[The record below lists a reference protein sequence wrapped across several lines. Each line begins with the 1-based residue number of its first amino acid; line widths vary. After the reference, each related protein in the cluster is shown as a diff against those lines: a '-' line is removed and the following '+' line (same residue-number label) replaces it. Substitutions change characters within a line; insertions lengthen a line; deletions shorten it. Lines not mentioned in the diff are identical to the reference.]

1 METAKAELKRLYGY
15 DDDQLVMI
23 PVKYDLK
30 ELWQWTLVLDR
41 FAVSS
46 GNTIGITGAEGRP
59 ESQGYRS
66 VSDCI
71 SSGEVCRR

>member
-1 METAKAELKRLYGY
+1 MMYYTFFAYAVSAKKRLYGY

-30 ELWQWTLVLDR
+30 ELRQWTLVLDR

-46 GNTIGITGAEGRP
+46 GNTIGITGAEPHNTG
-59 ESQGYRS
+59 
-66 VSDCI
+66 
-71 SSGEVCRR
+71 